1 MPTVIHLLQ
10 CVHTFHNKAIP
21 PNNATPQAMHIQ
33 ASMNPKD
40 SKLHSVSILLKI
52 RSTSL
57 PWSTQPYLTWPYQS
71 SCCSIS
77 QVFII
82 DSNPMLLPDLATLQV
97 LSATLPLSGNTT
109 CISQS
114 PCTQSKMSC
123 PQLPPLSKVAYCSFY
138 SLTLSIWLHVS
149 FMARLMFHW
158 HCDLTYFQD
167 ATLQMLSSTQE
178 TENWSVSWRLSDC
191 ADQGRYH

>member
-57 PWSTQPYLTWPYQS
+57 PWSTQPYLT
-71 SCCSIS
+71 
-77 QVFII
+77 
-82 DSNPMLLPDLATLQV
+82 
-97 LSATLPLSGNTT
+97 
-109 CISQS
+109 
-114 PCTQSKMSC
+114 
-123 PQLPPLSKVAYCSFY
+123 
-138 SLTLSIWLHVS
+138 
-149 FMARLMFHW
+149 
-158 HCDLTYFQD
+158 
-167 ATLQMLSSTQE
+167 
-178 TENWSVSWRLSDC
+178 
-191 ADQGRYH
+191 

>member
-1 MPTVIHLLQ
+1 MSTVTHFLQ
-10 CVHTFHNKAIP
+10 WVHTYHNKVIL
-21 PNNATPQAMHIQ
+21 PNNATPWAKHIQ
-33 ASMNPKD
+33 ASMTPKD
-40 SKLHSVSILLKI
+40 PKICSVPMLVKI
-52 RSTSL
+52 RSTL
-57 PWSTQPYLTWPYQS
+57 PPWSTQPYLTWLFQS
-71 SCCSIS
+71 SSS
-77 QVFII
+77 FTPQVFII
-82 DSNPMLLPDLATLQV
+82 DRNPMLFPDPATLQV